1 MNENEE
7 NVEEVD
13 KDGMRR
19 IDDEM
24 YLVSSSF

>member
-7 NVEEVD
+7 NVEVD

-19 IDDEM
+19 TDDEM

>member
-1 MNENEE
+1 MNENGE
-7 NVEEVD
+7 NVEVD

>member
-7 NVEEVD
+7 NVEVD

>member
-1 MNENEE
+1 MNGNEE
-7 NVEEVD
+7 NVEVD